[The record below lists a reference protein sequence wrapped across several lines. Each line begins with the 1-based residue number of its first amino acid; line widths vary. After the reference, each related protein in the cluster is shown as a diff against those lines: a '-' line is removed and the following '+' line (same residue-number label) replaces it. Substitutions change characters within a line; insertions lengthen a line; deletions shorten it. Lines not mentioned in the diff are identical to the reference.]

1 MIQNINDGLPDMVQ
15 YDIFR
20 KHRGNHKVDPLL
32 ILGFPG
38 LKMRSLFL
46 GEKSQ
51 VLIQGFLE
59 IIPSVLEIGFDLRL
73 HALHCRKTWWIPPV
87 ETFHWSSGSWPLRA
101 ARSEQWASH
110 CRSNS
115 IPYQHQPQ
123 AVFVD
128 NQTKEHI
135 LLHEVVQNGE
145 HANFALNRIEDP

>member
-1 MIQNINDGLPDMVQ
+1 MVQ

-59 IIPSVLEIGFDLRL
+59 IIPSVLEIGFDLRYTPYIVGKHGEFHLLKRSIDLQVHDHLELREANNEL
-73 HALHCRKTWWIPPV
+73 HTVDLIPFLTSTSPRP
-87 ETFHWSSGSWPLRA
+87 FL
-101 ARSEQWASH
+101 
-110 CRSNS
+110 
-115 IPYQHQPQ
+115 
-123 AVFVD
+123 
-128 NQTKEHI
+128 
-135 LLHEVVQNGE
+135 
-145 HANFALNRIEDP
+145 